1 MTDAQREWFEKDYY
15 KVLGVSETASGKEI
29 TKAYRSLARELHP
42 DANPGDTA
50 AEERFKEVSVA
61 YDVIGDEEKRASYD
75 EVRRMGPMGGMFG
88 GDSGPG
94 AGGFNVGFDD
104 IGDLLG
110 GLFGRSGGGR
120 GGGRQQ
126 QSSRAQQG
134 ADLEAELAL
143 DFDDAVN
150 GIETEIHLT
159 SDATCSTCNGIG
171 SAPGSA
177 PTKCGV
183 CDGSG
188 MQNDNQGFFSMS
200 RPCGQCG
207 GRGSLITDPCSTCR
221 GSGAEVRP
229 RDVKVRIPAG
239 VKTGQKI
246 RLKGRGGPGRF
257 GGPPGDLFVKVR
269 VNDHELFGRQ
279 GRDLT
284 LEVPITFAEAVLGAD
299 ISVPTLHGDTVK
311 IRIPAGTASGRTF
324 RLRGKGG
331 ASGDLL
337 VTATVVIP
345 DALSDE
351 QRAAVEALEAASPGS
366 PRSHL
371 ETCREKMS

>member
-1 MTDAQREWFEKDYY
+1 MTEAQREWFEKDYY
-15 KVLGVSETASGKEI
+15 KVLGVAEGASAKEI
-29 TKAYRSLARELHP
+29 TKAYRKLARELHP

-50 AEERFKEVSVA
+50 AEERFKAVSAA
-61 YDVIGDEEKRASYD
+61 YDVIGDDEKRKAYD
-75 EVRRMGPMGGMFG
+75 EVRRMGPTAGMFG
-88 GDSGPG
+88 GAGSG

-110 GLFGRSGGGR
+110 GLFGRGGGGR
-120 GGGRQQ
+120 AAGRQQ
-126 QSSRAQQG
+126 QASRAQQG
-134 ADLEAELAL
+134 ADLETELSL
-143 DFDDAVN
+143 DFADAVN
-150 GIETEIHLT
+150 GLETEIHLT
-159 SDATCSTCNGIG
+159 SEATCSTCNGVG

-207 GRGSLITDPCSTCR
+207 GRGSLITDPCRTCQ
-221 GSGAEVRP
+221 GSGGEVRA

-239 VKTGQKI
+239 VKTGQRI

-269 VNDHELFGRQ
+269 VKDHLLFGRQ

-284 LEVPITFAEAVLGAD
+284 LEVPITFPEAVLGAD
-299 ISVPTLHGDTVK
+299 ISVPTLGGEMVK
-311 IRIPAGTASGRTF
+311 MRIPAGTTSGRTF

-331 ASGDLL
+331 DTGDLL
-337 VTATVVIP
+337 VTATVLIP
-345 DALSDE
+345 DQLSDA
-351 QRAAVEALEAASPGS
+351 QRAAVESFAAATSGS

-371 ETCREKMS
+371 EV

>member
-1 MTDAQREWFEKDYY
+1 MTEPQREWFEKDYY
-15 KVLGVSETASGKEI
+15 KVLGVAEGASAKEI
-29 TKAYRSLARELHP
+29 TKAYRKLARELHP

-50 AEERFKEVSVA
+50 AEERFKAVSAA
-61 YDVIGDEEKRASYD
+61 YDVIGDDEKRKAYD
-75 EVRRMGPMGGMFG
+75 EVRRMGPTAGMFG
-88 GDSGPG
+88 GAGPS

-110 GLFGRSGGGR
+110 GLFGRGGGGR
-120 GGGRQQ
+120 SGGRQQ
-126 QSSRAQQG
+126 QASRAQQG
-134 ADLEAELAL
+134 ADLETELSL
-143 DFDDAVN
+143 DFTDAVN
-150 GIETEIHLT
+150 GLETEIHLT
-159 SDATCSTCNGIG
+159 SEATCSTCNGVG

-207 GRGSLITDPCSTCR
+207 GRGSLITDPCRTCQ
-221 GSGAEVRP
+221 GSGGEVRA

-239 VKTGQKI
+239 VKTGQRI

-257 GGPPGDLFVKVR
+257 GGQPGDLFVKVR
-269 VNDHELFGRQ
+269 VKDHRLFGRQ

-284 LEVPITFAEAVLGAD
+284 LEVPITFPEAVLGAD
-299 ISVPTLHGDTVK
+299 ISVPTLGGEMVK
-311 IRIPAGTASGRTF
+311 MRIPAGTTSGRTF

-331 ASGDLL
+331 DTGDLL
-337 VTATVVIP
+337 VTATVLIP
-345 DALSDE
+345 DQLSDE
-351 QRAAVEALEAASPGS
+351 QRAAVESFAAASPGS
-366 PRSHL
+366 PRAHL
-371 ETCREKMS
+371 EV